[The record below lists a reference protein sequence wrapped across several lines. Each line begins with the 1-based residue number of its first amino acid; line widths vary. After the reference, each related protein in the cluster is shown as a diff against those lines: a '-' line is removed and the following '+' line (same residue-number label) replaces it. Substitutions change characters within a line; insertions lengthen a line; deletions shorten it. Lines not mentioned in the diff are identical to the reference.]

1 MEKVKAI
8 VIPKLELALKH
19 STFSKKVEMFEK
31 IMQEL

>member
-8 VIPKLELALKH
+8 AIPKLELALKH
-19 STFSKKVEMFEK
+19 STFPKKAEMFEE